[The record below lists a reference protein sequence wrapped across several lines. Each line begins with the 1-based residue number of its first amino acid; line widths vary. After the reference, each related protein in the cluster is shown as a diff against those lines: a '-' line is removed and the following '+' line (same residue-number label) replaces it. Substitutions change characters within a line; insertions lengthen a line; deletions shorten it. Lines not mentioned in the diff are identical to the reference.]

1 MDSPGSILIVDDNLQ
16 SARLAGDVLEAD
28 GHRVHL
34 AGDGE
39 ECLARVREHAPDVI
53 VLDRVM
59 PGLSGDEV
67 ARRIKDD
74 PALRN
79 IKIIILSA
87 KDSPTDKAAGLESG
101 ADDYLAKPYD
111 RRELTAR
118 VRVHLRTKKA
128 EDTLQ
133 EAYGEV
139 ERKVRE
145 RTAEL
150 TESNQRLTS
159 EIGRRQQAQEALR
172 KALEEVE
179 RLKNR
184 LEEEN
189 TYLRDEIRTEH
200 DFEDIVIR
208 GGPFQKVLHRV
219 SQVAPTD
226 ATVLIQGESGTGKE
240 LIARAVHSNSKRES
254 RPLVKVNCAAL
265 PANLIES
272 ELFGHEKG
280 AFTGAA
286 ARKSGRFELADG
298 GTIFLDE
305 IGELSTQLQAK
316 MLRVLQEGEFER
328 LGSSR
333 TKQVDVRV
341 IAATNRD
348 LARAVESGEFRE
360 DLFFRLN
367 VFPIHCPPLRER
379 PQDIPVLAGHFL
391 QKYSAKIGRLVR
403 RIPPAA
409 MKTLEEYHWPGNV
422 RELENVIERAV
433 ILSGGPD
440 LALEEALP
448 AHPPYGAH
456 SNQHAHS
463 IQHAHSN
470 HHAYSNQHAQG
481 GAPATLM
488 EIEKQ
493 SIEEALE
500 QCNWIIEGEKGAASR
515 LSLPPS
521 SLRSRMKKL
530 GIRKPSPS

>member
-1 MDSPGSILIVDDNLQ
+1 MSPLHITAERGRVESAGSILIVDDNLQ
-16 SARLAGDVLEAD
+16 SARLAGDVLEVD

-39 ECLARVREHAPDVI
+39 ECLAMAREHAPDVI
-53 VLDRVM
+53 VLDRMM
-59 PGLSGDEV
+59 PGMSGDEV

-87 KDSPTDKAAGLESG
+87 KDSPKDKAAGLESG

-111 RRELTAR
+111 RRELMAR

-128 EDTLQ
+128 EDALQ

-150 TESNQRLTS
+150 TDSNQRLKS
-159 EIGRRQQAQEALR
+159 EIGQREQAEEALR

-184 LEEEN
+184 LEDEN

-200 DFEDIVIR
+200 DFEDIISR
-208 GGPFQKVLHRV
+208 GGPFQQVLHRV

-226 ATVLIQGESGTGKE
+226 ASVLILGESGTGKE

-286 ARKSGRFELADG
+286 TRKTGRFELADG

-305 IGELSTQLQAK
+305 IGELTPELQAK

-333 TKQVDVRV
+333 PQKVDVRV

-348 LARAVESGEFRE
+348 LARGVESGEFRE

-379 PQDIPVLAGHFL
+379 PEEIPLLASHFL
-391 QKYSAKIGRLVR
+391 RRYSAKIGRPVH

-409 MKTLEEYHWPGNV
+409 LKTLQAYHWPGNV

-433 ILSGGPD
+433 ILSEGPD
-440 LALEEALP
+440 LVLEEALH
-448 AHPPYGAH
+448 AHPQKSSPQNAPPH
-456 SNQHAHS
+456 TQPRA
-463 IQHAHSN
+463 
-470 HHAYSNQHAQG
+470 G
-481 GAPATLM
+481 GAVTLK

-493 SIEEALE
+493 SIEEALA
-500 QCNWIIEGEKGAASR
+500 QCGWAIEGEKGAASR

-530 GIRKPSPS
+530 GIRKPSTS